1 MESEEIYD
9 DVQSTTYCDFQKS
22 QDTDHGIYYKG
33 LLDQGPHNEYACPLP
48 NEVRESINL
57 DYTRHKVHM

>member
-22 QDTDHGIYYKG
+22 QDTGHGIYYKG
-33 LLDQGPHNEYACPLP
+33 LLDQGPHNEYAYPLQ
-48 NEVRESINL
+48 NEVTESVNK
-57 DYTRHKVHM
+57 DYTPHKDYM